1 VLVLSLGQRSD
12 EAVDVVGFEVM
23 GVDDEAAEVSDTEVR
38 GAAGE
43 DVGGGQGGQH
53 RPSSRGGPGDRD
65 AGRIGQAGG
74 DESVDGGH
82 GVLDVDD
89 PPLPAQTVAPGAAE
103 AGRTAVVDLEDA
115 DPLGG

>member
-1 VLVLSLGQRSD
+1 
-12 EAVDVVGFEVM
+12 M
-23 GVDDEAAEVSDTEVR
+23 GVDDEAAEVGDTEVR

-43 DVGGGQGGQH
+43 DVRGGQGGQH
-53 RPSSRGGPGDRD
+53 RPPARGGSGDRD

-89 PPLPAQTVAPGAAE
+89 PPLPAQTVAPGTAE
-103 AGRTAVVDLEDA
+103 TGRPAVVDFEDA
-115 DPLGG
+115 DALGGEE